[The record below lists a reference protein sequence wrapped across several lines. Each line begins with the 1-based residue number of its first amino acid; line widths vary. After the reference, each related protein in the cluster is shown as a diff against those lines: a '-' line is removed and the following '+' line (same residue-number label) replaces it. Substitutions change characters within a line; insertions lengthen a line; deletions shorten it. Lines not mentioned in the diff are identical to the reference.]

1 MPLRVVVADN
11 SLVDREGVLGILER
25 RGDLE
30 IAAVVGDLDSRQEA
44 IGRLVP
50 DIVVTELLTN
60 PFLREANVARMAA
73 MRLAHPRVGLL
84 AVSRYRDARFAP
96 AIFEG
101 GMAGRGYLLKDGV
114 TDEGAFADAVTAV
127 ASGGTVID
135 PLVIDLLIEYSSA
148 GGSAIDR
155 LSSGHVD
162 VLAELASGKSNA
174 AIAMALNLNRRV
186 VEHRVDTIY
195 ARLNLRDRGDTSRRV
210 AATLLY
216 LEASRLSIEHAK
228 PRPAPAPS
236 D

>member
-11 SLVDREGVLGILER
+11 SLLDREGVLRILER

-30 IAAVVGDLDSRQEA
+30 IAAVVGDLDARQEA
-44 IGRLVP
+44 IARLVP
-50 DIVVTELLTN
+50 DVVVTELLTD
-60 PFLREANVARMAA
+60 PSLREANVARMAA

-114 TDEGAFADAVTAV
+114 TDAGALAAAVAAV

-135 PLVIDLLIEYSSA
+135 PLVIDSLIEYSS
-148 GGSAIDR
+148 GGESAIDR
-155 LSSGHVD
+155 LSAGQVD

-174 AIAMALNLNRRV
+174 AIAATLELTRSA
-186 VEHRVDTIY
+186 VEHRIDTIY
-195 ARLNLRDRGDTSRRV
+195 TGLNLRDRGDTSRRV

-216 LEASRLSIEHAK
+216 LEATRHSVEHAT
-228 PRPAPAPS
+228 PRR
-236 D
+236 